1 MQCASMGTQIA
12 YLLDQREVITAAI
25 AVLWLASNR

>member
-25 AVLWLASNR
+25 AVLWSGV